1 MVVTLIRGIFP
12 RKGFLVGY
20 LPIRIGCATNINHQ
34 ETTCL
39 NHPSGQS
46 IAGLHQGRFYKPS
59 KATDYIPDRTWF
71 LQERRWDE
79 GICYECC
86 FFWFWTTTCKS
97 LVRLCTAVCLG
108 NQRQENGRARCVAL
122 AQRKS
127 CLEKCGLNLKLI
139 SPSCCQLQKP
149 KAAMDRQFRQWQ
161 LLQGQAA
168 EDFHASTE
176 IPLYSFQTIHCLSC
190 QHVSRCEILWRQ
202 EIPSWVVVVAVGPI
216 LLVRAQGWLP
226 HSSPLDWRRGARL
239 SCSHSD
245 RTNLGPHFSKLAWR
259 WDPGYFI

>member
-86 FFWFWTTTCKS
+86 FNWFWTTTCKS

-176 IPLYSFQTIHCLSC
+176 IP
-190 QHVSRCEILWRQ
+190 R
-202 EIPSWVVVVAVGPI
+202 PI

-226 HSSPLDWRRGARL
+226 HSSRLDWRRGARL